1 VRTRGWFG
9 RQPAPVAPFGIEV
22 MSDRRFIA
30 LVRALGVLAYVA
42 VTLSCLHCEHTPCVF
57 WTMVMPIVP
66 LVVVLAGFHPWRRIC
81 PLAAIS
87 GLGARIAAR
96 SRGRRRDLAGIDPW
110 VMPLSLVVLA
120 VALAVRLLAANGD
133 SCALLYMLASLAV
146 VAIFVNAIFG
156 GRAWCNY
163 VCPVGVVERIY
174 TDGGH
179 LRRGASSRCTPC
191 VGCKRGCPDIDA
203 DRAYRRDLLGPG
215 RRLATYAF
223 PGLVLAFYA
232 YFRLRHG
239 DWSAYFD
246 GAWTRVP
253 IGRELLFGAGFSFA
267 PRVPA
272 LVAAPLTLAL
282 GMVASTIV
290 FVILEHMLRA
300 RLRDSAARRHFTLSL
315 ASFCAFAIFY
325 AFAGQPTLRALP
337 WVSTLVPLALAL
349 LGACV
354 LRRRLVAPALRPA
367 RRVGLPVVR

>member
-1 VRTRGWFG
+1 
-9 RQPAPVAPFGIEV
+9 
-22 MSDRRFIA
+22 
-30 LVRALGVLAYVA
+30 
-42 VTLSCLHCEHTPCVF
+42 
-57 WTMVMPIVP
+57 
-66 LVVVLAGFHPWRRIC
+66 
-81 PLAAIS
+81 
-87 GLGARIAAR
+87 
-96 SRGRRRDLAGIDPW
+96 
-110 VMPLSLVVLA
+110 
-120 VALAVRLLAANGD
+120 
-133 SCALLYMLASLAV
+133 
-146 VAIFVNAIFG
+146 
-156 GRAWCNY
+156 
-163 VCPVGVVERIY
+163 
-174 TDGGH
+174 
-179 LRRGASSRCTPC
+179 
-191 VGCKRGCPDIDA
+191 
-203 DRAYRRDLLGPG
+203 
-215 RRLATYAF
+215 
-223 PGLVLAFYA
+223 
-232 YFRLRHG
+232 
-239 DWSAYFD
+239 
-246 GAWTRVP
+246 VP